1 LETSAKIHEKA
12 CLTVHK
18 WAKGVFMKKII
29 FSALIMGAATLCFA
43 QTATLDIALSG
54 AKTYIEGQLPQG
66 AKVLII
72 DPAAPGR
79 ELGSYAAQELSTRLV
94 NSKRLTV
101 VERGAD
107 VMQSINAE
115 SGYQLS
121 GEVSDESIQSI
132 GHKTGAEA
140 LITGV
145 IRGSGDSYRLNLKI
159 TSVMTAELLGQYSES
174 FQVDT
179 VLNALLANSRPAK
192 EKPQWIYEP
201 LTARAKYDTGSGGV
215 SGVSPWYYDA
225 GISNK
230 AASEQ
235 LARTRARQNVQQ
247 VIAENI
253 ASDIKARID
262 ITAFS
267 MFQSAGIEETENRIE
282 AALTN
287 SIKTKVPRYETL
299 EWYIEEGELEGK
311 KYYLAYVLVRFPRKD
326 IITMVE
332 KIEPRNVVN
341 TVITQMKI
349 TATNSQKDELIR
361 ELEEVRNDALEMIR
375 EGAGDR

>member
-1 LETSAKIHEKA
+1 
-12 CLTVHK
+12 
-18 WAKGVFMKKII
+18 MKKLVA
-29 FSALIMGAATLCFA
+29 FTLIWGTAALCFA

-54 AKTYIEGQLPQG
+54 AKTYIETQLPQG

-72 DPAAPGR
+72 DPAASGR

-94 NSKRLTV
+94 NSKRVVV
-101 VERGAD
+101 VERSAD
-107 VMQSINAE
+107 VMQGINTE

-121 GEVSDESIQSI
+121 GEVSDDSIQSI

-159 TSVMTAELLGQYSES
+159 TSVKTAELLGQYSDS
-174 FQVDT
+174 FQTDT
-179 VLNALLANSRPAK
+179 VLNALLANTRPPK

-201 LTARAKYDTGSGGV
+201 LSARAKHETNS
-215 SGVSPWYYDA
+215 SGVSQWYYDV

-262 ITAFS
+262 ITSFS
-267 MFQSAGIEETENRIE
+267 MFQSSGIEETENRIE

-299 EWYIEEGELEGK
+299 EWFIEEGNQDGK
-311 KYYLAYVLVRFPRKD
+311 KFYIAYVLVRFQRQD

-332 KIEPRNVVN
+332 KIEPQIIVN
-341 TVITQMKI
+341 TVISQMRI
-349 TATNSQKDELIR
+349 SATDSQKAELVR
-361 ELEEVRNDALEMIR
+361 GLEEVRDAAVEMIR
-375 EGAGDR
+375 EAVTDR

>member
-1 LETSAKIHEKA
+1 MKRII
-12 CLTVHK
+12 
-18 WAKGVFMKKII
+18 VFT
-29 FSALIMGAATLCFA
+29 LILGTAAFCFA

-54 AKTYIEGQLPQG
+54 AKTYIETQLPKG

-101 VERGAD
+101 VERSAD
-107 VMQSINAE
+107 VMQGLNTE

-121 GEVSDESIQSI
+121 GEVSDDSIQSI
-132 GHKTGAEA
+132 GHKSGAEA

-159 TSVMTAELLGQYSES
+159 TSVKTAELLGQYGDS
-174 FQVDT
+174 FQTDT
-179 VLNALLANSRPAK
+179 VLNALLANSRPSK

-201 LTARAKYDTGSGGV
+201 LTARAKYEPGNTGV
-215 SGVSPWYYDA
+215 SQWYYDV

-230 AASEQ
+230 TASEQ

-247 VIAENI
+247 SIAENI

-262 ITAFS
+262 ITSFS
-267 MFQSAGIEETENRIE
+267 MFQSSGIEETENRIE

-287 SIKTKVPRYETL
+287 SIKTKVPRFAEP
-299 EWYIEEGELEGK
+299 EWYIEEGNQDGK
-311 KYYLAYVLVRFPRKD
+311 KYYIAYALVRFQRQD
-326 IITMVE
+326 IITIVE
-332 KIEPRNVVN
+332 KIEPQNIVN
-341 TVITQMKI
+341 TVVSQMKI
-349 TATNSQKDELIR
+349 PATDSQKAELVR
-361 ELEEVRNDALEMIR
+361 DMRTLQEEYVELLRG
-375 EGAGDR
+375 GATDR

>member
-1 LETSAKIHEKA
+1 MFFCGT
-12 CLTVHK
+12 
-18 WAKGVFMKKII
+18 
-29 FSALIMGAATLCFA
+29 AALCFA

-94 NSKRLTV
+94 NSRRVTV
-101 VERGAD
+101 VERSAD
-107 VMQSINAE
+107 VMQSLSAE

-121 GEVSDESIQSI
+121 GEVSDASIQSI

-159 TSVMTAELLGQYSES
+159 TSVKTAELLGQYSES

-179 VLNALLANSRPAK
+179 VLNVLLANSRPAK

-201 LTARAKYDTGSGGV
+201 LTARAKYDTGGGV
-215 SGVSPWYYDA
+215 SGVSQWYYDA

-267 MFQSAGIEETENRIE
+267 MFQSAGVEETENRIE

-287 SIKTKVPRYETL
+287 SIKTRVPRYEAL
-299 EWYIEEGELEGK
+299 EWYIEEGELDGK

-332 KIEPRNVVN
+332 KIEPPGIVN
-341 TVITQMKI
+341 AVITQMKI

-361 ELEEVRNDALEMIR
+361 ELEEVRDNALEMIR
-375 EGAGDR
+375 DGVGDR

>member
-1 LETSAKIHEKA
+1 
-12 CLTVHK
+12 
-18 WAKGVFMKKII
+18 MKRTILC
-29 FSALIMGAATLCFA
+29 ALMWGTTALCFA

-94 NSKRLTV
+94 NSRRLTV

-121 GEVSDESIQSI
+121 GEVSDDSIQSI

-145 IRGSGDSYRLNLKI
+145 IRGSGDTYRLNLKI
-159 TSVMTAELLGQYSES
+159 TSVKTAELLGQYSDS
-174 FQVDT
+174 FQTDT

-201 LTARAKYDTGSGGV
+201 LTARAKYDTGGGGV
-215 SGVSPWYYDA
+215 SGVSPWYYDV

-230 AASEQ
+230 NVAERD
-235 LARTRARQNVQQ
+235 ARNRARQYVQQ

-262 ITAFS
+262 ITSFS
-267 MFQSAGIEETENRIE
+267 MFQSSGIEETENRIE

-287 SIKTKVPRYETL
+287 SIRTKVPRYEAL
-299 EWYIEEGELEGK
+299 EWYIEEGNQDGK
-311 KYYLAYVLVRFPRKD
+311 QYYIAYVLVRFPRKD
-326 IITMVE
+326 IIAMVE
-332 KIEPRNVVN
+332 KIEPPSIVN
-341 TVITQMKI
+341 AVITQMKI

-375 EGAGDR
+375 DGVGDR

>member
-1 LETSAKIHEKA
+1 
-12 CLTVHK
+12 
-18 WAKGVFMKKII
+18 MKRTLY
-29 FSALIMGAATLCFA
+29 FFFFCGAAALCFG

-54 AKTYIEGQLPQG
+54 AKTYIETQLPQG

-94 NSKRLTV
+94 NSKRVTV

-107 VMQSINAE
+107 VMQSLSAE

-121 GEVSDESIQSI
+121 GEVSDDSIQSI

-159 TSVMTAELLGQYSES
+159 TSVKTAELLGQYGES

-192 EKPQWIYEP
+192 VKPQWIYEP
-201 LTARAKYDTGSGGV
+201 LSARGKYETGGGLADGV
-215 SGVSPWYYDA
+215 SQWYYDV

-235 LARTRARQNVQQ
+235 LARTRARQNTQQ

-253 ASDIKARID
+253 SSDIKARID
-262 ITAFS
+262 ITSFS
-267 MFQSAGIEETENRIE
+267 MFQSSGIEETENRIE

-287 SIKTKVPRYETL
+287 SIRTRVPRYETL
-299 EWYIEEGELEGK
+299 EWYIEEGNLDGK
-311 KYYLAYVLVRFPRKD
+311 QYYIAYVLVRFPRQD

-332 KIEPRNVVN
+332 KIEPQNIVN
-341 TVITQMKI
+341 TVVSQMKI
-349 TATNSQKDELIR
+349 PATDNQKNELVHEMR
-361 ELEEVRNDALEMIR
+361 TLQAEYVELLRDGV
-375 EGAGDR
+375 GDR